1 MREANEM
8 MDDFGARFE
17 KSKEHLA
24 GRLEAAFKNGEP
36 LHLYRDDAQEI
47 LALMR
52 ECESRLSDWSD
63 AYAMLEMERDKRTA
77 LTTTQQKDSQDE

>member
-1 MREANEM
+1 MREADEM

-63 AYAMLEMERDKRTA
+63 AYAMLEMEHEK
-77 LTTTQQKDSQDE
+77 LKTTTS